1 MLPWGF
7 VLASKKHD
15 PLGLTPD
22 EVAHR
27 LETRGVR
34 GLRYYDPH
42 THFALFAIP
51 PYLRE
56 VIQTARVLTDAE
68 PFAWEA

>member
-1 MLPWGF
+1 
-7 VLASKKHD
+7 
-15 PLGLTPD
+15 
-22 EVAHR
+22 
-27 LETRGVR
+27 
-34 GLRYYDPH
+34 LRYYDPH